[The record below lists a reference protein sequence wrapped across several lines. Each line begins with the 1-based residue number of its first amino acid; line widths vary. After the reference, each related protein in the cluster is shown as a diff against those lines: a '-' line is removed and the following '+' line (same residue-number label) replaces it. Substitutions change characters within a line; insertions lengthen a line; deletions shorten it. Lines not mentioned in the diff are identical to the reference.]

1 MTASATPASGAR
13 WEIAMRTG
21 KPYTLPEFIVWT
33 RRTIYVLVALA
44 VVPAILYRFAGF
56 TWLTIPWSVILL
68 LGTTVSLSAGFKML
82 QTYNRMQDAQ
92 QIWASIVSSSRSWGA
107 ICRDFVADR
116 ERARELV
123 YRHLAWL
130 AALRHQLRRVMAWES
145 LDDASNAEYLR
156 RYHVR
161 EREESLEAELA
172 RYVDPEDSAEILSSR
187 SSALEAL
194 GLQSRET
201 KRLLDEGALTPR
213 AFAELQKVLRE
224 LQDEQGRAER
234 IKDFPYPR
242 QHAFINTLFVRI
254 FCVLLPFGVMGEFA
268 QLDGVVDGWAKGNM
282 IWLGVPLCVLI
293 SWMYAS
299 LDRVGESTENPFE
312 GGANDVPITGICRE
326 IESDLREMLGEVEI
340 PYVAAMEADIAT

>member
-1 MTASATPASGAR
+1 MPGPGAR
-13 WEIAMRTG
+13 EEIAMRTAR
-21 KPYTLPEFIVWT
+21 PYTLPEFIVWT
-33 RRTIYVLVALA
+33 RRTIYVLLVLGAL
-44 VVPAILYRFAGF
+44 PAIFCRFAGLD
-56 TWLTIPWSVILL
+56 WLRIPWSIMLL

-92 QIWASIVSSSRSWGA
+92 QAWASIVSSSRIWGA
-107 ICRDFVADR
+107 MCRDLVADR

-130 AALRHQLRRVMAWES
+130 AALRHQLRRVMAWET
-145 LDDASNAEYLR
+145 LKEASNAEYLR

-172 RYVDPEDSAEILSSR
+172 RYVDPDDAAEILSAR

-201 KRLLDEGALTPR
+201 KRLLAEGALTPT
-213 AFAELQKVLRE
+213 AFADLQKVLRD
-224 LQDEQGRAER
+224 LQEEQARTER
-234 IKDFPYPR
+234 IKNFPYPR

-254 FCVLLPFGVMGEFA
+254 FCVLLPFGVVGEFA
-268 QLDGVVDGWAKGNM
+268 RLDGAVEGWAKGNM
-282 IWLGVPLCVLI
+282 VWFGVPLSVLI

-340 PYVAAMEADIAT
+340 PYVAAFEADIAT

>member
-1 MTASATPASGAR
+1 
-13 WEIAMRTG
+13 MRTG

-44 VVPAILYRFAGF
+44 AVPAILYRFAGF

-92 QIWASIVSSSRSWGA
+92 QAWASIVSSSRIWGA
-107 ICRDFVADR
+107 LCRDLIADR

-130 AALRHQLRRVMAWES
+130 AALRHRLRRVMAWET
-145 LDDASNAEYLR
+145 LNEASNAEYLR

-172 RYVDPEDSAEILSSR
+172 RYVDPDDAAEILSAR

-194 GLQSRET
+194 GRQSRET
-201 KRLLDEGALTPR
+201 RRLFAEGTLTPA
-213 AFAELQKVLRE
+213 AFADLQKVLRE
-224 LQDEQGRAER
+224 LQEEQGRTER

-268 QLDGVVDGWAKGNM
+268 RLDGVVDGWAKGNM

-312 GGANDVPITGICRE
+312 GGANDVPITAICRE
-326 IESDLREMLGEVEI
+326 IEGDLRAMLGEVEI
-340 PYVAAMEADIAT
+340 QYVAAAEAEIAT